1 MSNPEKLVPL
11 PTDSDGYI
19 RFQCPSCT
27 ANFKLSSNELYAL
40 EEKVFFCV
48 ACGHRGTPVNFMT
61 PDTTQYLNEALR
73 NMAREAIE
81 RSVKSLRPA
90 SGTGFTLK
98 PNRNFKLQREPEL
111 EPIADEELDLHEFAC
126 CGRSAKVNTL
136 DESLGLYCPY
146 CGEQA

>member
-27 ANFKLSSNELYAL
+27 SNFKLFSNELHAL
-40 EEKVFFCV
+40 EEKVFSCV

-61 PDTTQYLNEALR
+61 ADMTQYLKEALR

-81 RSVKSLRPA
+81 QSVKNLRPV
-90 SGTGFTLK
+90 SGKGFTFK
-98 PNRNFKLQREPEL
+98 PNRNLRLQREPEL
-111 EPIADEELDLHEFAC
+111 EPIADEELDLYVFAC
-126 CGRSAKVNTL
+126 CDRSAKVNAL
-136 DESLGLYCPY
+136 DKSLGLHCPY
-146 CGEQA
+146 CGELA